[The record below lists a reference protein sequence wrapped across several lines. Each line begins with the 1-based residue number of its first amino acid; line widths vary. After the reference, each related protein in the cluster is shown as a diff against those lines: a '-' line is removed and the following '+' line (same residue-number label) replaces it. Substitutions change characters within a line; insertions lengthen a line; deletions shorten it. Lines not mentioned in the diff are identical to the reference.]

1 MEQHNSS
8 GGVKKREIFG
18 SGRVGS
24 GQPKLP
30 RFFTQPLLITPFT
43 IALCFTY

>member
-1 MEQHNSS
+1 MEQRNSS

-18 SGRVGS
+18 SVGS